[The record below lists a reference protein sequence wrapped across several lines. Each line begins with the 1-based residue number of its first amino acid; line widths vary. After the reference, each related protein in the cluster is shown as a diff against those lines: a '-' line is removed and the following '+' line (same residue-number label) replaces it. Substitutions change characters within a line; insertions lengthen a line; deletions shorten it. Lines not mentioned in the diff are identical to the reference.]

1 MNFRNKVDP
10 GEKEKKIL
18 FVVLINSLMWKVFE
32 YIQVTG
38 MDVNLKQ
45 NFEGTT
51 DGTSFELNGK

>member
-38 MDVNLKQ
+38 MDVNLK
-45 NFEGTT
+45 
-51 DGTSFELNGK
+51 